1 MSEEKK
7 QEILNEIRDAL
18 SEIPEEHQ
26 EQVAQALTH
35 DISVTARAIRIMEG
49 KSA

>member
-1 MSEEKK
+1 MSEERQ
-7 QEILNEIRDAL
+7 QELLTEIRDAL
-18 SEIPEEHQ
+18 AEIPEEQ
-26 EQVAQALTH
+26 RGAVVQALTH